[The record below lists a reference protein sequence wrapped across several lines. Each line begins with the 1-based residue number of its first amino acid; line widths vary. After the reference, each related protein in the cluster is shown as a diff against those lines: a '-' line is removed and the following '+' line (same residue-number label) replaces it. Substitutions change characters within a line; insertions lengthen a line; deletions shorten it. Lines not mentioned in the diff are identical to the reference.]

1 MKASEKCYS
10 LIRKF
15 EGCYLT
21 AYKCPSGVLTI
32 GYGHTSGVKQ
42 GRTITKSQAEKYL
55 KADIEKFEKVV
66 TKYYRKYKWTQNE
79 FDALVSFAFNVGN
92 IDGLTNN
99 GKRSKNVIANYITKY
114 VHDNNGKILDGLVKR
129 RNEEKNLFLSES
141 YIVTA
146 KSGLNVRESP
156 NTNSKILTT
165 LQYNSEVK
173 KIDEWSY
180 IDTDKV
186 KGWVSSQYIKGV

>member
-1 MKASEKCYS
+1 MRGA
-10 LIRKF
+10 IWQHINV
-15 EGCYLT
+15 
-21 AYKCPSGVLTI
+21 PSGILTI
-32 GYGHTSGVKQ
+32 GYGHTSGVRQ
-42 GRTITKSQAEKYL
+42 GQTINKSQAEKYL
-55 KADIEKFEKVV
+55 KADIKKFEKVV
-66 TKYYRKYKWTQNE
+66 TKYYSKYKWKQNE

-92 IDGLTNN
+92 IDSLTNN
-99 GKRSKNVIANYITKY
+99 GKRSKNEIANYITKY

-180 IDTDKV
+180 IDTGKV
-186 KGWVSSQYIKGV
+186 NGWVSSQYIKGV